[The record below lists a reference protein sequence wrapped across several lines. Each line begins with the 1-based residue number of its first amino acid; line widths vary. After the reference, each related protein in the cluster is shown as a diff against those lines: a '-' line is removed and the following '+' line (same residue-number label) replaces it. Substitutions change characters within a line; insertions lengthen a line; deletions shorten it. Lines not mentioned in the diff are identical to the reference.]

1 MEVGDSA
8 PDFELEAND
17 GTKVSLKSFAG
28 QNNTVLCFLSKKPS
42 LCVPIKEGI

>member
-28 QNNTVLCFLSKKPS
+28 QNNIVLCFYPKKPS
-42 LCVPIKEGI
+42 LCMPIEEGL